1 MKEKLRKSKR
11 ISPLYSLLGK
21 SVGFLSKEKLS
32 GQNVHAAIR
41 YSPKSSDAAARKVG
55 RTPQGLRGKES

>member
-1 MKEKLRKSKR
+1 MNEKLRKSKR

-32 GQNVHAAIR
+32 GLYVQGAIWF
-41 YSPKSSDAAARKVG
+41 SANSSDAAARKVG